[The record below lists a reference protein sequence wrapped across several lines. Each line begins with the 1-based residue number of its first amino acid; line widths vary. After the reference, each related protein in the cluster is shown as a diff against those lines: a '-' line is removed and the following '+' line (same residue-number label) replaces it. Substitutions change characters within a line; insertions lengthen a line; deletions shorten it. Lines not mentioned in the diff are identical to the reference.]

1 MTRSET
7 KMSRAEKKA
16 VLLPILAP
24 SPQEARLTLGVPAG
38 QVGPQRVTLISAV
51 AKSHLSTRL
60 ICSPPFIRVLLLS
73 AFAIY
78 FNLKSRLHSTGCP
91 KKEFCQLWY
100 LGRAFGRAKYGQVTL
115 KRSCKMQFR
124 RVDLVLIGPSTPC
137 SQLL

>member
-1 MTRSET
+1 
-7 KMSRAEKKA
+7 MSRAEKKA

-78 FNLKSRLHSTGCP
+78 FNLKSRLHST
-91 KKEFCQLWY
+91 Y
-100 LGRAFGRAKYGQVTL
+100 VYV
-115 KRSCKMQFR
+115 S
-124 RVDLVLIGPSTPC
+124 LVLSKAFIDCMFQWEISCEQITRERLVQ
-137 SQLL
+137 S